1 MFKLDTASIIQAVIL
16 VLLLLLSAFFSSAET
31 SLTTINPIK
40 VRTLIENGNKRAMTL
55 QKVTEQHGK
64 MLSAILIGNNIVNIS
79 ASSLATTMAIDI
91 WGNYA
96 VGIATGILTILVL
109 LFGEIMPKNIAM
121 IKAEPLA
128 LFYAPIIYGL
138 MWILTPV
145 IFIIDTIAGFFL
157 KLVHINPG
165 QKNLMT
171 ENELRT
177 YVDVSHEDG
186 VIESE
191 EKDMII
197 NVFDFSDSVAKD
209 IMIPRIDMITIEEN
223 AGYHELMA
231 LFRECMYTR
240 IPVYKED
247 RDNIIGLVNIKD
259 FILVNDKDTFKVS
272 DIIRDAYYTYE
283 FKKTADLLMEMKKT
297 TNNVAFVLS
306 EYGACVG
313 MITLED
319 LLEEIVGEIRDE
331 YDEDED
337 EYIKKVSKD
346 CYLIDGNRKLDD
358 INDEL
363 GTNLESEDYDSIAGL
378 VLQILDRMPTAGEE
392 VQTPDG
398 IRIKVESLNQNRIT
412 KVLLRLSQENSDK
425 EVKEENK

>member
-91 WGNYA
+91 WGNFA

-157 KLVHINPG
+157 KLVHINTG
-165 QKNLMT
+165 NHNILCNGIGKIKHINNHVFFLGFDDTVFMT
-171 ENELRT
+171 DIHISTKFIFCHQVFLSGI
-177 YVDVSHEDG
+177 DV
-186 VIESE
+186 
-191 EKDMII
+191 
-197 NVFDFSDSVAKD
+197 N
-209 IMIPRIDMITIEEN
+209 
-223 AGYHELMA
+223 
-231 LFRECMYTR
+231 
-240 IPVYKED
+240 
-247 RDNIIGLVNIKD
+247 
-259 FILVNDKDTFKVS
+259 
-272 DIIRDAYYTYE
+272 
-283 FKKTADLLMEMKKT
+283 
-297 TNNVAFVLS
+297 
-306 EYGACVG
+306 
-313 MITLED
+313 
-319 LLEEIVGEIRDE
+319 
-331 YDEDED
+331 
-337 EYIKKVSKD
+337 
-346 CYLIDGNRKLDD
+346 
-358 INDEL
+358 
-363 GTNLESEDYDSIAGL
+363 
-378 VLQILDRMPTAGEE
+378 
-392 VQTPDG
+392 
-398 IRIKVESLNQNRIT
+398 
-412 KVLLRLSQENSDK
+412 
-425 EVKEENK
+425 

>member
-91 WGNYA
+91 WGNFA

-283 FKKTADLLMEMKKT
+283 FKKTADLLMEMKK
-297 TNNVAFVLS
+297 NNQQ
-306 EYGACVG
+306 C
-313 MITLED
+313 
-319 LLEEIVGEIRDE
+319 
-331 YDEDED
+331 
-337 EYIKKVSKD
+337 
-346 CYLIDGNRKLDD
+346 C
-358 INDEL
+358 
-363 GTNLESEDYDSIAGL
+363 
-378 VLQILDRMPTAGEE
+378 
-392 VQTPDG
+392 
-398 IRIKVESLNQNRIT
+398 IRIK
-412 KVLLRLSQENSDK
+412 
-425 EVKEENK
+425 